1 MSVWRIQK
9 VDAQTR
15 ILAEAAAKAA
25 GLPLGVWLERAI
37 LRRVEG
43 RAPPTQPFP
52 PIPADVAVAPA
63 EDEAEISSEMQAALE
78 AAERRRRERTGENGE
93 AEKTQP
99 YWGAASAPTIA
110 EVELADPFAMPEKIS
125 EDSPFEQPL
134 ATEADTPIAPS
145 LTLADDEP
153 ILLATD
159 PELSPRETSDAKDV
173 LASLEDPDPLP
184 TPSTVTDVQPDD
196 PSRAREP
203 DAKYVPSWKK
213 NQASNVTTTARGS
226 LALPIDGTRRRAP
239 SSLPLVLG
247 GLFVIL
253 AAAGGAYMFLIDA
266 DQPPSAGSTASTA
279 SPSPEPEKPIAQTP
293 AQSTPPPATAPT
305 APASITAPPD
315 PTPTPPT
322 ATAPT
327 AAAAAP
333 APAPVLPPTGG
344 PSIVNLAAGDPS
356 LPPLPTPATPPAATA
371 SPSAA
376 PAAEQPAVANE
387 ALPSLR
393 ARAEAGNME
402 AQLELGRRYIQGIGV
417 GRNDVEASKWL
428 LRAAEQGNAQA
439 QFNIGVM
446 YERGVGLET
455 NLTKAIDFYRK
466 SAAQNT
472 PMALHNL
479 GLLYVSGQPGIK
491 ADPTQARRLM
501 TQAAELG
508 QIESQYSLALMHL
521 QGVGGPIDKIA
532 AMSWM
537 AIAARPNQPQLIE
550 AAKQLSAQLNPAER
564 QRAQQ
569 LAETTVRRV
578 QANLQKLQATRAG
591 PQTAI
596 ATPASATQPTPRV
609 IDRTAITEMQ
619 KLLASLKIYNGAADG
634 AMGPRT
640 AAAIREFQSMAGMP
654 VDGKPSIELLENLRD
669 VAGLTRQ

>member
-15 ILAEAAAKAA
+15 VLAEAAAKAA

-43 RAPPTQPFP
+43 RTPPTQPFS
-52 PIPADVAVAPA
+52 PIPTDVAAAPA

-78 AAERRRRERTGENGE
+78 AAERRRRERAGEDGE
-93 AEKTQP
+93 AAKAQP
-99 YWGAASAPTIA
+99 YWGAASAPTIS
-110 EVELADPFAMPEKIS
+110 EVELADPFATPEKIS
-125 EDSPFEQPL
+125 EESPFEQPP
-134 ATEADTPIAPS
+134 ATEADAPIALA
-145 LTLADDEP
+145 LTLADDEA
-153 ILLATD
+153 ILLAKD
-159 PELSPRETSDAKDV
+159 PELSPREAPDAKDV

-184 TPSTVTDVQPDD
+184 TTAIAADAQLDD
-196 PSRAREP
+196 PSGAPEP
-203 DAKYVPSWKK
+203 SAKYVPSWEKT
-213 NQASNVTTTARGS
+213 QPSNVTTTARES

-239 SSLPLVLG
+239 SSLALMLG

-253 AAAGGAYMFLIDA
+253 AAAGGAYVFLIDA
-266 DQPPSAGSTASTA
+266 EQLPSAVSTASTT
-279 SPSPEPEKPIAQTP
+279 SPSEPEKPVAQAP
-293 AQSTPPPATAPT
+293 AQPTAPPAAAPT

-322 ATAPT
+322 GMGPT
-327 AAAAAP
+327 ADSAAP
-333 APAPVLPPTGG
+333 APAPALPQTGG

-356 LPPLPTPATPPAATA
+356 QPPLPTPATAPVATA
-371 SPSAA
+371 PPGAV

-402 AQLELGRRYIQGIGV
+402 AQLELGRRYIQGMGV

-439 QFNIGVM
+439 QFNVGVM

-578 QANLQKLQATRAG
+578 QANLQKLQATGTG
-591 PQTAI
+591 PQAAV
-596 ATPASATQPTPRV
+596 ATPASATPATPRV

-654 VDGKPSIELLENLRD
+654 VDGKPSVELLENLRD
-669 VAGLTRQ
+669 VSSLTKQ